1 MELGQEKNHGD
12 TAAGPLRERHLYSGG
27 SALLLYIY
35 IYIYLYGATAAGP
48 LRERYSGGSALLLC
62 LRSHSGRSAQGT
74 PHIAAGPL
82 CLREDVSSHV
92 TSRSQAQAAL

>member
-35 IYIYLYGATAAGP
+35 IYIYI
-48 LRERYSGGSALLLC
+48 SI
-62 LRSHSGRSAQGT
+62 RSHSGRSAQGT
-74 PHIAAGPL
+74 L
-82 CLREDVSSHV
+82 
-92 TSRSQAQAAL
+92 